1 MLPSLSAMRHGS
13 AVRRSSKKLRASHSG
28 RCLLLLL
35 VLGLVSFAPRRWHSD
50 AKSGQGDLGAFGTF
64 VPSKIDRLGS
74 SNPKPNLRGRAT
86 AGDQENTAILDR
98 PVVNGRRTQP
108 TGNDGPEKM
117 PRIER
122 EVSRALELEEQD
134 ILRPVPERLEASSSQ
149 SFGSVAAAV
158 CAALL
163 VGLAAGFA
171 LRPEKIDRDR
181 LPSEPQALPVQV
193 QGPDSDSQSSPGVV
207 LEKATGKIQSVAGG
221 MRDVATKVDKAVA
234 RLKEAESKEDQLLR
248 YDDKLAKMYTGLME
262 SARDAGAKLQDVAS
276 SIAPAPPTEKGPASR
291 VSASVVKKIRDI
303 GDMLDEAQADVY
315 KEEWL
320 TLKVYPSV
328 FRAFLPLMEYYEKEA
343 FSDGVGDKF
352 VNAATRDSLSFYRM
366 QMSVSIDRL
375 AKAIENQKVR
385 EVEEAFAK
393 TSLSYDRFLK
403 AGDLYQGYDPVT
415 STTVFFKNIS
425 DDQLRYTPLALQQ
438 PQIRDEVLVLQ
449 GPDKGKVGR
458 IIWLGRENGDDL
470 DSKVLSAVVKLE
482 PNPVLGSSKSGGV
495 REVKAYPYKWLVM
508 TRGSNESYM
517 QDLVL
522 ATLAAMVSCTVTY
535 PLETVKARVQSNLPL
550 IPPEGPQALFRG
562 VELNVLREAP
572 NAGFLMAGFNYFTR
586 FAVGLPFVNGNDP
599 NLKFLLMIPSG
610 VVAMLTGAFVK
621 APVIDIS
628 KQVQAGVAQNAGE
641 AIQNVYLKPSPSQV
655 SKRLA
660 RTLML
665 TGIRGVPFGAFQCF
679 IYEVLKDQT
688 PPLLESIGVPI
699 WAEPFLWGGIAGFCT
714 GYLTNPPDV
723 VMQRLALESDD
734 DKDDK
739 PFSIGETWEQIVR
752 ATQKVYEED
761 GPAGFAKGGLENAIY
776 FLPEAMVWFGVYEAL
791 KGVANSVGQ
800 AI

>member
-1 MLPSLSAMRHGS
+1 LFLALG
-13 AVRRSSKKLRASHSG
+13 
-28 RCLLLLL
+28 LL
-35 VLGLVSFAPRRWHSD
+35 VASRSLYSD
-50 AKSGQGDLGAFGTF
+50 AKLSQGNSGAFDTF
-64 VPSKIDRLGS
+64 VPSKKVDGLGS
-74 SNPKPNLRGRAT
+74 ANLKPNLRGRAT
-86 AGDQENTAILDR
+86 AGDQENTAVLDR
-98 PVVNGRRTQP
+98 PVVNGRKSQSIGSDDSGPATQI
-108 TGNDGPEKM
+108 
-117 PRIER
+117 PRVER
-122 EVSRALELEEQD
+122 EVPKALEMKQGRD
-134 ILRPVPERLEASSSQ
+134 FLRPVPESPEASSQ
-149 SFGSVAAAV
+149 NFGSVVAAV
-158 CAALL
+158 AAALL
-163 VGLAAGFA
+163 VGLAAGFG
-171 LRPEKIDRDR
+171 LR
-181 LPSEPQALPVQV
+181 SEQTIKPAEIPQAPMEVQESE
-193 QGPDSDSQSSPGVV
+193 GSGLSLSKPAPSVV

-262 SARDAGAKLQDVAS
+262 SARGTGAKLQDVVK
-276 SIAPAPPTEKGPASR
+276 SIAPPTEKGPPSR

-320 TLKVYPSV
+320 SLKVYPSV

-343 FSDGVGDKF
+343 FSDNNGDKY

-403 AGDLYQGYDPVT
+403 AGDLYEGYDPVT

-482 PNPVLGSSKSGGV
+482 PNPVLGTSKSGGV
-495 REVKAYPYKWLVM
+495 REVKAYPYNWLVM
-508 TRGSNESYM
+508 TRGMDESYI

-522 ATLAAMVSCTVTY
+522 ATLAAIVSCTVTY

-599 NLKFLLMIPSG
+599 SLKFLLMIPSG
-610 VVAMLTGAFVK
+610 VVAMMSGAFVK

-641 AIQNVYLKPSPSQV
+641 AIENVYLKPSSAQV
-655 SKRLA
+655 TKRLA

-699 WAEPFLWGGIAGFCT
+699 WAEPFIWGGIAGFCT

-734 DKDDK
+734 DDEDDK
-739 PFSIGETWEQIVR
+739 PFSIQETWEQIVR

-761 GPAGFAKGGLENAIY
+761 GPAGFAKGGLENAVY

-791 KGVANSVGQ
+791 KGVANSVAQ

>member
-1 MLPSLSAMRHGS
+1 MQSQAKATGVPLTPL
-13 AVRRSSKKLRASHSG
+13 
-28 RCLLLLL
+28 CL
-35 VLGLVSFAPRRWHSD
+35 
-50 AKSGQGDLGAFGTF
+50 AKSIDWDLQIPSRTYEAEQQLETRTGFGF
-64 VPSKIDRLGS
+64 
-74 SNPKPNLRGRAT
+74 
-86 AGDQENTAILDR
+86 
-98 PVVNGRRTQP
+98 VNGRRTQP

-134 ILRPVPERLEASSSQ
+134 ILRPVPEQLEASSSQ

-171 LRPEKIDRDR
+171 LRPEKIGSSS
-181 LPSEPQALPVQV
+181 PSEPQAVPVQA
-193 QGPDSDSQSSPGVV
+193 QGPDSDSPQPSPGVV

-248 YDDKLAKMYTGLME
+248 YDDKLVPRFTLTDSEAKMYTGLME
-262 SARDAGAKLQDVAS
+262 SARDAGAKLQDV
-276 SIAPAPPTEKGPASR
+276 APAPPTEKGPASR

-328 FRAFLPLMEYYEKEA
+328 FRAEYYEKEA

-495 REVKAYPYKWLVM
+495 REVKAYPYNWLVM
-508 TRGSNESYM
+508 TRGSNESYI

-522 ATLAAMVSCTVTY
+522 ATLAAIVSCTVTY

-641 AIQNVYLKPSPSQV
+641 AIQKLGSSCGWNVYLKPSPSQV

-688 PPLLESIGVPI
+688 PPLLESLGVPI

-714 GYLTNPPDV
+714 GYLTNPPDWL
-723 VMQRLALESDD
+723 Q
-734 DKDDK
+734 DDK

-752 ATQKVYEED
+752 ATQKASSLGCGMVWENGSSILMLQWCILMFEYLSVI
-761 GPAGFAKGGLENAIY
+761 GAGFNSFLFLAPLNAIY

-791 KGVANSVGQ
+791 KGVANSVAQ